1 VQSHCHPLSDSVTIL
16 SMRIGRMDESQCI
29 ERILAGLAMGQ
40 GGWVITTNTD
50 ILRRY
55 VLDPEFHA
63 VADRASFCVADG
75 MPLVWA
81 SKLQG
86 SPLPARVA
94 GSNLIGSLCAAAAPA
109 GRSIYLLGGDPG
121 TAEATRLV
129 LQQRCPG
136 LLIVGTH
143 CPAFGFEQHAH
154 EVERLRQ
161 RLLSAR
167 PDIVFVALGSPKQEL
182 LINQLRDCLPSSWWL
197 GIGISFS
204 FMAGRVKRAPPWMQ
218 RAGIEWLHRLLH
230 EPRRLAKRYLVH
242 DIPFALRML
251 TDSLLAG
258 LRQRWLDLRARQHR

>member
-1 VQSHCHPLSDSVTIL
+1 
-16 SMRIGRMDESQCI
+16 MRIGRMDESQCI
-29 ERILAGLAMGQ
+29 DRILAGLAMGQ

-55 VLDPEFHA
+55 VHDPVFRT

-81 SKLQG
+81 SRLQG
-86 SPLPARVA
+86 LPLPARVA

-109 GRSIYLLGGDPG
+109 GRRIYLLGGDPG
-121 TAEATRLV
+121 TADATRQV

-136 LLIVGTH
+136 LVIVGTH
-143 CPAFGFEQHAH
+143 CPAFGFEHHAH
-154 EVERLRQ
+154 EITRLRHILQ
-161 RLLSAR
+161 AAQ
-167 PDIVFVALGSPKQEL
+167 PDIIFVALGSPKQEL
-182 LINQLRDCLPSSWWL
+182 LIHQLRDCLPVSWWL

-218 RAGIEWLHRLLH
+218 RAGLEWLHRLLH

-242 DIPFALRML
+242 DVPFALHML
-251 TDSLLAG
+251 SHSLLAG
-258 LRQRWLDLRARQHR
+258 LRKRWRA